1 MSNKTNFISFQPQGG
16 VENSA
21 YSELKA
27 YKLSKDVNM
36 KI

>member
-1 MSNKTNFISFQPQGG
+1 MSNKTNFIFFQPQGG

-21 YSELKA
+21 YPELKA
-27 YKLSKDVNM
+27 SKPSEDVNM